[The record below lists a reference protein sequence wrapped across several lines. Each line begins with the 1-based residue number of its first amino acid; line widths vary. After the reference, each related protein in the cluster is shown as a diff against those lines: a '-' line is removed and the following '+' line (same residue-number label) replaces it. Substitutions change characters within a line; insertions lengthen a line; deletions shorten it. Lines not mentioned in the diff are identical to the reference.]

1 MERLAEIINVI
12 HDAILIALGISVLAF
27 AVWVTPKLLAMT

>member
-12 HDAILIALGISVLAF
+12 HDTILIVGGIAALVF
-27 AVWVTPKLLAMT
+27 AVWVISELFAMT